1 MGRRYQ
7 YFPPPPPPPACKELD
22 WNYLPRGKK
31 YLVTMLEP
39 IEINDWVVHC
49 INGDTGLIVVECPWE
64 LLRQLKTVLSQK
76 IDQTHRQVHIVKNLI
91 RSENPKDFSIFLA
104 DGSEL

>member
-1 MGRRYQ
+1 MGRIFQ
-7 YFPPPPPPPACKELD
+7 YFPPTPPPVCKELD
-22 WNYLPRGKK
+22 WMYLPQDKK

-49 INGDTGLIVVECPWE
+49 INGSTGLIVVECPWE
-64 LLRQLKTVLSQK
+64 LLRQLKTVLEQK
-76 IDQTHRQVHIVKNLI
+76 IDQTHRQIHIVKNPI
-91 RSENPKDFSIFLA
+91 RIPKDFSIFLA